1 LYLPTVKQVIAMKT
15 IILLI
20 VIFTSTS
27 VFAQE
32 MYTVYLVRH
41 AEKDLSNPG
50 NKNPKLL
57 PCGTHRAE
65 SLAETFKDIDLK
77 TVYSTNFERTRSTA
91 TPTAVAKNLEV
102 QIYNPDQLGAL
113 YSLITDRKHN
123 ALIVG
128 HSDTTNVLAG
138 KLAGI
143 VLAEIDEAEY
153 DRLYQVVIAGGSANL
168 QMLHQSFRCAK

>member
-1 LYLPTVKQVIAMKT
+1 MKA
-15 IILLI
+15 IFLLI
-20 VIFTSTS
+20 AIFASYS
-27 VFAQE
+27 LFAGE

-41 AEKDLSNPG
+41 AEKDLSNPD
-50 NKNPKLL
+50 NRNPKLL
-57 PCGTHRAE
+57 PCGTQRAE
-65 SLAETFKDIDLK
+65 SLADTLKEIDLK
-77 TVYSTNFERTRSTA
+77 AVYSTNFERTRSTA
-91 TPTAVAKNLEV
+91 RPTAVAKNLEV
-102 QIYNPDQLGAL
+102 KIYNPDQLDAL

-153 DRLYQVVIAGGSANL
+153 DRLYQVVIAGGSVNL
-168 QMLHQSFRCAK
+168 QMLHQSFNCAK